1 MALQF
6 LSAMSPTQFALYI
19 SVCVSSA
26 AAFSHELQA
35 DHRDG
40 VPADGGKLATVSF
53 LPPFPDFPS
62 L

>member
-1 MALQF
+1 MPF
-6 LSAMSPTQFALYI
+6 FSAISPTQFALYI

-26 AAFSHELQA
+26 AAFSHELQV
-35 DHRDG
+35 DRPDG

-53 LPPFPDFPS
+53 LPPFLDFPS